1 MDKSRHNYSKTLSR
15 KATVIATTTKM
26 LNLKTLRSLMIS
38 IIIYLKTR
46 IIQITINRS
55 INLISAKLEII
66 NHLCFNHP

>member
-46 IIQITINRS
+46 TIQINISLTNH
-55 INLISAKLEII
+55 LISAKLEKI
-66 NHLCFNHP
+66 NPLYYNHP